1 MKHIHLVLMTVLL
14 SASASAKGEPAP
26 TAEADRNILGV
37 SLTLNQWGLVGLQ
50 GERVVGPRLA
60 VGLGLRGGVQR
71 TDGHFQLLE
80 PVRRGAEQETSSY
93 MLGVGPYARFFLTGT
108 APEGLW
114 LSPRVELAHW
124 WTNWHSFDS
133 HGWDNVM
140 EDRRWSI
147 GGVAMLGYSAIVGR
161 GLSLQVGVGAEA
173 RHERAESV
181 GRNSLPLLD
190 GSVSER
196 EERSRS
202 RAWHVRERIE
212 ASVGWAF

>member
-1 MKHIHLVLMTVLL
+1 
-14 SASASAKGEPAP
+14 
-26 TAEADRNILGV
+26 
-37 SLTLNQWGLVGLQ
+37 
-50 GERVVGPRLA
+50 
-60 VGLGLRGGVQR
+60 
-71 TDGHFQLLE
+71 
-80 PVRRGAEQETSSY
+80 

-114 LSPRVELAHW
+114 LSPRVEVARW
-124 WTNWHSFDS
+124 WTNSHSFDAQ
-133 HGWDNVM
+133 GWENVM

-173 RHERAESV
+173 RHERGELV
-181 GRNSLPLLD
+181 GRYSLPLVE
-190 GSVSER
+190 GGVSESEQR
-196 EERSRS
+196 TRS

>member
-1 MKHIHLVLMTVLL
+1 MKHIHLVLMSVLL

-26 TAEADRNILGV
+26 TAEAGRNILGV
-37 SLTLNQWGLVGLQ
+37 SLALNQWGLVGLQ
-50 GERVVGPRLA
+50 GERVVGSRLA

-71 TDGHFQLLE
+71 TEGHFQVEE
-80 PVRRGAEQETSSY
+80 PVTPGAEQKLSSY

-114 LSPRVELAHW
+114 LSPRVELTRW
-124 WTNWHSFDS
+124 WTSWHSQGEL
-133 HGWDNVM
+133 GWDSES

-161 GLSLQVGVGAEA
+161 GLSLQVGAGAEVRHERGQMLSRFTPQAGGNAPAAEA
-173 RHERAESV
+173 R
-181 GRNSLPLLD
+181 G
-190 GSVSER
+190 
-196 EERSRS
+196 RS

-212 ASVGWAF
+212 ASLGWAF